1 MNGFGL
7 KLIYTERANFVVV
20 VVVGMV
26 YKSEK
31 ESKKLNMNIKKKK
44 RNERERRRKKGISF
58 YIQKEHVSWC
68 SISLGYK

>member
-1 MNGFGL
+1 MNGFGS
-7 KLIYTERANFVVV
+7 KLIYTERANFIVVV

-31 ESKKLNMNIKKKK
+31 ESKKLNMEKKK
-44 RNERERRRKKGISF
+44 RNERERRRKKGINF

-68 SISLGYK
+68 SIPLGYK